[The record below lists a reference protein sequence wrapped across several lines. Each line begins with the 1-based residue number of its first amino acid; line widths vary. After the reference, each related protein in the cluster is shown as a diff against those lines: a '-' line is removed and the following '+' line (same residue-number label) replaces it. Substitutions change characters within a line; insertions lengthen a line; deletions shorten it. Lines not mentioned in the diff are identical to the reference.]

1 MYYYSK
7 NIERLIRFLKYL
19 IPLSFKSNHKY
30 QNKNQITTTD
40 TVMYLLK
47 KKNFNPEFII
57 DVGCGYGEWTK
68 KSLKYFKS
76 SNYLLFDGDS
86 SNQERLKKFT
96 NKKSNLF
103 YKICILSD
111 KIKNIKF
118 YNSGYGSSIYKENNN
133 TSLNVSNAVSTTLFN
148 ELLNIKIMQKNNL
161 IKLDVQGSEID
172 ILKGLGNKMKL
183 FEVII
188 LEVSTVEYNKNA
200 PLFFDVHSFMN
211 NNNYK
216 LYDICDSKRLGN
228 DNSFLIQ
235 FDAVFV
241 NSNSNLWNHKY

>member
-7 NIERLIRFLKYL
+7 NIERLIRFFKYL

-47 KKNFNPEFII
+47 KKGFNPVFII
-57 DVGCGYGEWTK
+57 DIGCAHGEWTRK
-68 KSLKYFKS
+68 TLKYFKTA
-76 SNYLLFDGDS
+76 NYLLFDGDL
-86 SNQERLKKFT
+86 SNEDRLKKFI
-96 NKKSNLF
+96 NKNSNIS

-118 YNSGYGSSIYKENNN
+118 YNNGYGSSIYEEKNND
-133 TSLNVSNAVSTTLFN
+133 SLNILNTVSTTLSN
-148 ELLNIKIMQKNNL
+148 QLSNIKITQNNNL

-172 ILKGLGNKMKL
+172 ILKGLGDKIKL
-183 FEVII
+183 FEVVI
-188 LEVSTVEYNKNA
+188 LEVSVVEYNKNA

-216 LYDICDSKRLGN
+216 LYDICDSKRLGD

-241 NSNSNLWNHKY
+241 KTSSNIWNNKY